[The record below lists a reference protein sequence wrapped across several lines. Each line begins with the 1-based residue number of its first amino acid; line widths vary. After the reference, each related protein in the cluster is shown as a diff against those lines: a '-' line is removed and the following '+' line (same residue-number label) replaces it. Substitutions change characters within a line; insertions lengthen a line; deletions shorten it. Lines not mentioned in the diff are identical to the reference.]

1 MTEEQDALRA
11 QEPVTLPPIRLAFV
25 IDDQVV
31 DVLHTDPR
39 LAAIF
44 LSDPVVLDVTD
55 DTESENSN
63 VFVGAY
69 YNPVE
74 KTFYAAPR
82 LTEE

>member
-1 MTEEQDALRA
+1 MTEEQDALRG
-11 QEPVTLPPIRLAFV
+11 QQPVTLPPIRLAF
-25 IDDQVV
+25 ILDDQIV

-55 DTESENSN
+55 SIEVEHNN
-63 VFVGAY
+63 IFVGAY